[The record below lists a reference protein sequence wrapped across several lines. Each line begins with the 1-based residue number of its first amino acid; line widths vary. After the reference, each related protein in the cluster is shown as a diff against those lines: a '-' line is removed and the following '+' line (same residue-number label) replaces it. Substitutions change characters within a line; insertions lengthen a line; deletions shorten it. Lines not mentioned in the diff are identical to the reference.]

1 MLLCKVGILK
11 AAGNGRP
18 IEPVLEISAEELESA
33 RSENNARVLG
43 KVAGDNSAS
52 GLLRVCQEDAAMGR
66 MTPARPVS
74 HELQDEA
81 GQHVSPRFG
90 IEQEK
95 VDGSVKLRAIDDFT
109 FSWLNGHTAASEKL
123 RCDGLDLLFEVMR
136 LQMENGSKVC

>member
-1 MLLCKVGILK
+1 MIQSGGTLCI
-11 AAGNGRP
+11 ACEPMP
-18 IEPVLEISAEELESA
+18 IFCFVRYIFINWFGHASACWIG
-33 RSENNARVLG
+33 V
-43 KVAGDNSAS
+43 
-52 GLLRVCQEDAAMGR
+52 
-66 MTPARPVS
+66 
-74 HELQDEA
+74 LQDEA